1 MDRAGPKRDLPEHD
15 KDADRVAERRPAGIC
30 EATYSELA
38 QQLLDQGYEPLPIRP
53 GQKRPAVEGWTTV
66 KIDEALVDDWCARF
80 GSCGVGLRTGYLVA
94 VDIDILDADL
104 AHQAS
109 EIVTSRL
116 GDTILRVGRW
126 PKRLLLY
133 RTLTPFN
140 KLRVGKIEVLG
151 LGQQFVAFGV
161 HPDTGRS
168 YDWPLGES
176 PLDLG
181 FDALPLVDAAMIE
194 ALLAELQP
202 IAGSAPSGSRRV
214 VGGGDQG
221 QTRNTQGLVIDGRDG
236 WLSTIAFHAVHDAIE
251 RGDAL
256 DAANLAEIVWARFAE
271 TTDLSRPQQDV
282 RKDWSQADAARKIR
296 DKLRLQREGNLPA
309 RTRALVAP
317 DYTPPSLDVDEARR
331 ELELHLSRT
340 MQAVEAW
347 HRQGGVEAPPR
358 IGLRAT
364 VGLGKSTAARRHI
377 TDLVQGLAKNGLP
390 HRILNF
396 VPSLT
401 LADETAAAWRA
412 LGLKVAVLRGYEALN
427 PITRSP
433 MCGDVIAVRAAAEA
447 GQFIQSSVCFR
458 SQKQHCPMFAS
469 CAKQANRHEVQEAQV
484 VIAAYDA
491 MFSGFAGDSQD
502 FAMILVDEA
511 CWGRS
516 FEDIKGLT
524 IEALPHLGISGV
536 TASRKQ
542 DAQGA
547 GFADVIASRQRLT
560 TALMAQALGEVTA
573 EALRVAGIDAAFC
586 EEARRAEYAALPDA
600 KLIPGQSIANRKAAL
615 ERSGRRA
622 LGLRV
627 IKLWSAVGD
636 LLAGEPTAV
645 GKVWLVG
652 MQGKQGL
659 RPIRILR
666 RKPMANDLARLPILH
681 LDATLRQELAE
692 VVLPGLEVSTV
703 EARAP
708 YQYVRLISGSFEKN
722 TLCPDSRLAAAEN
735 QRRANR
741 LQDCVDYVRW
751 HAQRHEGRILVITYK
766 AIETAFAAIPGV
778 EVAHYNAVAGLDGW
792 GDVSALFLIGRPLP
806 SSNDLAEITGALFDR
821 SVCGAYAPRDIGVAL
836 ENGHTSAIRAIRHAD
851 TSAETLRAAIC
862 DDEIMQALGRGRG
875 INRSAGDPLE
885 VHILA
890 DVVLPLAHQQVQ
902 AWDMVRPDIMQRMLL
917 AGLAFSSPKHAFAL
931 HPALFT
937 NFAQAEKALQRGG
950 FGGHFPIRDIY
961 REMSVKSA
969 QYRLGGRGQSWQR
982 AWWIVCSS
990 SDARAKLE
998 AAIGLVAQWLPEGSD
1013 R

>member
-15 KDADRVAERRPAGIC
+15 KDADRVAERRPTGVCA
-30 EATYSELA
+30 ATYSALA

-53 GQKRPAVEGWTTV
+53 CQKRPAVEGWTTLT
-66 KIDEALVDDWCARF
+66 IDEAKVDDWCQHF
-80 GSCGVGLRTGYLVA
+80 GSCGVGLRTGHLVA

-109 EIVTSRL
+109 EIVNSRL
-116 GDTILRVGRW
+116 GDTMLRVGRW

-133 RTLTPFN
+133 RTLTPFT
-140 KLRVGKIEVLG
+140 KLSVGKIEVLG

-161 HPDTGRS
+161 HPDTGRP

-194 ALLAELQP
+194 AVLAELRP
-202 IAGSAPSGSRRV
+202 IAGPAPSGSRRV
-214 VGGGDQG
+214 GGGDDQG
-221 QTRNTQGLVIDGRDG
+221 QTRNLQGQVIDGRDG

-256 DAANLAEIVWARFAE
+256 DAANLAEIVWARFVE
-271 TTDLSRPQQDV
+271 TTDISRPRQDG
-282 RKDWSQADAARKIR
+282 RKGWSQADAERKVT
-296 DKLRLQREGNLPA
+296 DKLRLQRDGNLPE
-309 RTRALVAP
+309 RTKAIVAP

-331 ELELHLSRT
+331 ELDLHLSRT

-347 HRQGGVEAPPR
+347 HRQGGVDAPPR

-377 TDLVQGLAKNGLP
+377 TDLVQRLAKNGLS

-433 MCGDVIAVRAAAEA
+433 MCGDLIAVRAAVEA

-458 SQKQHCPMFAS
+458 GKKQHCPMFAN
-469 CAKQANRHEVQEAQV
+469 CAKQANRREVQEAQV
-484 VIAAYDA
+484 VVAAYDA
-491 MFSGFAGDSQD
+491 MFSGFAGDNQD
-502 FAMILVDEA
+502 FAMVLVDEA

-516 FEDIKGLT
+516 IEDINGLT

-536 TASRKQ
+536 TSSRKK

-560 TALMAQALGEVTA
+560 TALVTQAPGEVTA
-573 EALRVAGIDAAFC
+573 EALRVAGIDAGFC

-627 IKLWSAVGD
+627 IGLWSAIGD
-636 LLAGEPTAV
+636 LLAGEATAV
-645 GKVWLVG
+645 GKVWLGG

-666 RKPMANDLARLPILH
+666 HKPIANDLARLPILH

-703 EARAP
+703 EARAA
-708 YQYVRLISGSFEKN
+708 YQHVRLISGNFGKN
-722 TLCPDSRLAAAEN
+722 TLCPDPRATADEN

-741 LQDCVDYVRW
+741 LQECVDYVRW
-751 HAQRHEGRILVITYK
+751 HALRHQGRILVITYK
-766 AIETAFAAIPGV
+766 AIEIAFAGISGV

-792 GDVSALFLIGRPLP
+792 GDISALFLIGRPLP

-836 ENGHTSAIRAIRHAD
+836 ENGHASAIRATRHAD
-851 TSAETLRAAIC
+851 RSAETLRAAIC
-862 DDEIMQALGRGRG
+862 DDDIMQALGRGRG
-875 INRSAGDPLE
+875 INRSADNPLE

-902 AWDMVRPDIMQRMLL
+902 AWDVVRPDIMQRMLL
-917 AGLAFSSPKHAFAL
+917 AGLAVDSARDAAILHPQLFGTEKAADHAFR
-931 HPALFT
+931 
-937 NFAQAEKALQRGG
+937 RGG
-950 FGGHFPIRDIY
+950 FNRLFPIRCIY
-961 REMSVKSA
+961 RETAVKSA
-969 QYRLGGRGQSWQR
+969 RYRKGGRGQGWQR
-982 AWWIVCSS
+982 ATWISGEVVG
-990 SDARAKLE
+990 ARAKLE
-998 AAIGLVAQWLPEGSD
+998 ALIGPVAAWVPD
-1013 R
+1013 